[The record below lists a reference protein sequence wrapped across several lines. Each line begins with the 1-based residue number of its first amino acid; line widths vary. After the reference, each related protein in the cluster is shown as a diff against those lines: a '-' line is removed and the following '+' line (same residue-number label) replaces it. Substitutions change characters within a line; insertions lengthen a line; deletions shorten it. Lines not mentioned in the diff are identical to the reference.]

1 MIQKLTKKKAH
12 HLRRTIEYVLGVNVT
27 LNKSRKR
34 NVVNA
39 RVIFSQILKE
49 RGYSSV
55 CIGKALDKN
64 HATVLHYFKSFTW
77 NVEQDEDLKIGYE
90 EVKYEFEQDY
100 DPLYGLN
107 YPLLKKEIYTLRNK
121 NKELYSQIIDTKNLL
136 SKEKRK
142 DSRLE
147 DIMYLIRERTVNGS
161 EEQILR
167 KLKTFYNGIYID

>member
-1 MIQKLTKKKAH
+1 MKILTKKKAQ
-12 HLRRTIEYVLGVNVT
+12 HLREVIESVLGVNVT

-39 RVIFSQILKE
+39 RVIYSQILKE
-49 RGYSSV
+49 YGYGPT

-64 HATVLHYFKSFTW
+64 HSSVLHYFKSFTW
-77 NVEQDEDLKIGYE
+77 NVGQDEDLRIGYE
-90 EVKYEFEQDY
+90 MVIYEFEKDY

-107 YPLLKKEIYTLRNK
+107 EPLLKKEIYTLRNK
-121 NKELYSQIIDTKNLL
+121 NKELYSQLNDTKNIL
-136 SKEKRK
+136 SKERKK

-147 DIMYLIRERTVNGS
+147 DIMYLIRERTATGR
-161 EEQILR
+161 EEEILR

>member
-1 MIQKLTKKKAH
+1 MKRKLTKKKAH

-39 RVIFSQILKE
+39 RVIYSQILKE
-49 RGYSSV
+49 RGYGPT
-55 CIGKALDKN
+55 CIAKSLGKN
-64 HATVLHYFKSFTW
+64 HATVLHYFKSFAW
-77 NVEQDEDLKIGYE
+77 NLEQDEDLKIGYD

-121 NKELYSQIIDTKNLL
+121 NKELYSQIIDTKNIL
-136 SKEKRK
+136 SKERK
-142 DSRLE
+142 KDQRLE
-147 DIMYLIRERTVNGS
+147 DIIYLIRERTIRGS
-161 EEQILR
+161 EEQTLK
-167 KLKTFYNGIYID
+167 KLQTFYNGIYID